1 MKPKFALIAITR
13 FKCVIM
19 VLIGGVRMN
28 MENKQFVH
36 WVLFILQTILMGI
49 TTIIALRLTTIVS
62 ILVLIIA
69 VI

>member
-1 MKPKFALIAITR
+1 
-13 FKCVIM
+13 
-19 VLIGGVRMN
+19 MN